1 MKFTLSRASQ
11 IGLCLCH
18 IMSSTTRGGHAQTD
32 IYTHAQ
38 VQAPTNV
45 CASQRIS
52 ISIGLHIY
60 LYWPTGVLSI
70 VIKQKKKK
78 IRSTYHQSTRT
89 NVPRPEPLC
98 QPNCNIYCHQSI
110 KLIHQFS
117 RSIGSHMENRK

>member
-70 VIKQKKKK
+70 VIKQKKKNTLDLPSIDQNK
-78 IRSTYHQSTRT
+78 CTATRAFMPT
-89 NVPRPEPLC
+89 
-98 QPNCNIYCHQSI
+98 
-110 KLIHQFS
+110 KLQHILPPINQIDS
-117 RSIGSHMENRK
+117 SVLTINRIPYGK